1 MKILLF
7 IAITILAVGCG
18 AKDEPTTETKPLEE
32 KAVEVKEEVK
42 PEEPVAEAQTI
53 EQKKDVKEELI
64 TFSYEIRRG
73 KANIVGWGLPS
84 DSSLTPH
91 LQRLSAGLTIPSS
104 IEGKPVIGIS
114 RLEELYYTSV
124 TIPDSVQTIGI
135 LAFAAWPELKS
146 ITIPKNVS
154 LIFDSAFR
162 HSDKLT
168 TVTFLGDAPK
178 LIGKSFEDTAI
189 TIYRTPE
196 AKGWDDTF
204 GGRPVK
210 LISEKPQ
217 EANKE

>member
-1 MKILLF
+1 MKILLL

-73 KANIVGWGLPS
+73 KANILGWGLPS
-84 DSSLTPH
+84 DSSLTPD
-91 LQRLSAGLTIPSS
+91 LQRLSGGLTIPSS
-104 IEGKPVIGIS
+104 IEGKPVYSIS

-124 TIPDSVQTIGI
+124 TIPDSVQVIGT
-135 LAFAAWPELKS
+135 LAFVGWPELKS
-146 ITIPKNVS
+146 ITIPKSVS
-154 LIFDSAFR
+154 LIFNGAFR
-162 HSDKLT
+162 YSDKLT

-178 LIGKSFEDTAI
+178 LSGKSFEDTAI

-196 AKGWDDTF
+196 AKGWGDTF

-210 LISEKPQ
+210 LISEKP
-217 EANKE
+217 

>member
-1 MKILLF
+1 MKPLLL
-7 IAITILAVGCG
+7 IAITILTVGCG

-91 LQRLSAGLTIPSS
+91 LQRLSGGLTIPSS
-104 IEGKPVIGIS
+104 IEGKPIIGIS

-210 LISEKPQ
+210 LISEKP
-217 EANKE
+217 